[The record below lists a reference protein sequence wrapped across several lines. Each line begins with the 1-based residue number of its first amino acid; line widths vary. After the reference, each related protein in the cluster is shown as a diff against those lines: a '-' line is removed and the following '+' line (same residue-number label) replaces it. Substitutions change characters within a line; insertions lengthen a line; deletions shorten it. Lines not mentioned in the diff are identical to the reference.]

1 MSKFRFKCDT
11 HRLLIRFG
19 KMPLNNLKWLL
30 NQLQLNFSV
39 VSSVSYR
46 FFDRWSESNV
56 FWSYKLF
63 RGQFN
68 ETNYLGDNSI
78 KQNHSVDNS
87 MDHDLYSFEREFII
101 STQVV
106 LVKLYIKIGQ
116 SFLGLMWSNIKM
128 ITLTCV
134 VVTVNIKLL
143 KTPSFYSIKRC

>member
-1 MSKFRFKCDT
+1 MSKFRFKCDN

-68 ETNYLGDNSI
+68 KTNYLGDNSM

-106 LVKLYIKIGQ
+106 LVKLIGQ
-116 SFLGLMWSNIKM
+116 SFLGLMWSRTQVNVIKM

-134 VVTVNIKLL
+134 LVTVNIKLL
-143 KTPSFYSIKRC
+143 KTPYFLFN